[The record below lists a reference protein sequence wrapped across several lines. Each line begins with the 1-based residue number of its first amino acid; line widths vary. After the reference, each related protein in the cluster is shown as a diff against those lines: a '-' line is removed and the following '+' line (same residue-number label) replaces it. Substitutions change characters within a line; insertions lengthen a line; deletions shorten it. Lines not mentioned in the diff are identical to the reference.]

1 MRMPTCEHL
10 LPMWIF
16 LSTAGERWAGASVAH
31 GGVGMAGQPSSA
43 IAAYLAH
50 RLLATVLQN
59 RCSLAWGGFCLPRS
73 KHPSLGLWQ
82 MVFPYGNLTDVALI
96 WDISDN
102 RKVAGGDIWGCLRN
116 PRHTRSKIFFPPFA
130 ESGFHLRKS
139 KP

>member
-1 MRMPTCEHL
+1 MRVPTCQHL

-31 GGVGMAGQPSSA
+31 GGVGKPSSA
-43 IAAYLAH
+43 IAAYLAR

-82 MVFPYGNLTDVALI
+82 MVFPYGNLTDAALI
-96 WDISDN
+96 WDVSDN
-102 RKVAGGDIWGCLRN
+102 RKVAGGHLGL
-116 PRHTRSKIFFPPFA
+116 FA
-130 ESGFHLRKS
+130 Q
-139 KP
+139 P